1 MKKSTRKVIKTLG
14 VLALGV
20 MIGWFAKPSSQG
32 SVTVNS
38 DTEEVYSLQIKLD
51 AQKASNLKLIA
62 ENNAINEEIESLK
75 KGEDATYFCSLRPV
89 KKQATVK
96 KTVKPVTVTPTP
108 VVVEDSEYEYT
119 PEPQPQPNPQPP
131 VVEDKPIVEE
141 IPQPELCVDS
151 SAHNAQ
157 DLGN

>member
-1 MKKSTRKVIKTLG
+1 MKSTRKLVKSLG
-14 VLALGV
+14 VLALGI
-20 MIGWFAKPSSQG
+20 MIGWFAKPSNQ
-32 SVTVNS
+32 SVVAESNNAG
-38 DTEEVYSLQIKLD
+38 EIQSLQFKLD

-89 KKQATVK
+89 KKATTK
-96 KTVKPVTVTPTP
+96 KVVKPVTTQPTP
-108 VVVEDSEYEYT
+108 VVEEEDYEYS
-119 PEPQPQPNPQPP
+119 PEPQPQPQPQPP
-131 VVEDKPIVEE
+131 VVEEAPIVEE
-141 IPQPELCVDS
+141 IPQPELCVDA